1 MLLGPDYQDLGETQ
15 FCLWAPSR
23 KQVTIH
29 IIFPQE
35 KKIEMKR
42 HKKQGYWFLSVE
54 DIYPGYQYYYQ
65 LDSKEEFPDPASHFQ
80 PQGVHG
86 PSQVIDHAFLWEDQN
101 WSGVSLKEM
110 IIYELHVGT
119 FTREGDFN
127 AIIPRLDELVDI
139 GINTIELMPVAQFP
153 GKRNWGYDGVYPF
166 AVQNSYGT
174 PDSLK
179 KLINTCH
186 RRGMAVILD
195 VVYNHLGPEGNYLSK
210 FGPYFSQKYQSNWGQ
225 GINFDG
231 PFSDE
236 VRNYFIQNALY
247 WLEKYHFD
255 GLRLDAIH
263 GIFDMSATH
272 FLADLASAVR
282 KFSQKK
288 KRKYVMIAESDLND
302 NKIIKPRSQGG
313 YQLDAQWSDDFH
325 HSLHTLLTGEK
336 SGYYQDFGN
345 IQDLAKAIKEGFVY
359 SGQYSSFRKKSHGNS
374 SKFIPGEQL
383 IVYAQNHDQV
393 GNRMLGERLTN
404 LVSLAALKLSAAMTI
419 LSPYVPLLFM
429 GEEYGEE
436 SPFLYFIDHGD
447 QNLVQ
452 AVREGRKE
460 EFAQF
465 QWQQDHP
472 DPQDEKTFI
481 NSKINWQKREQGHH
495 VVLLDFYRLLLQL
508 RKRYSLLQCPDRK
521 QIKVWNSEKTRVLAQ
536 QRTGQDYQFLLLSNF
551 HFRDSQYNCKQSGTF
566 SCKSGWH
573 LVIDSCQEKWLGN
586 GSLAP
591 NIFCVKNKITLKP
604 YQFVL
609 YQQKG
614 VNNKNGKK

>member
-1 MLLGPDYQDLGETQ
+1 
-15 FCLWAPSR
+15 
-23 KQVTIH
+23 
-29 IIFPQE
+29 
-35 KKIEMKR
+35 
-42 HKKQGYWFLSVE
+42 
-54 DIYPGYQYYYQ
+54 
-65 LDSKEEFPDPASHFQ
+65 
-80 PQGVHG
+80 
-86 PSQVIDHAFLWEDQN
+86 
-101 WSGVSLKEM
+101 
-110 IIYELHVGT
+110 
-119 FTREGDFN
+119 
-127 AIIPRLDELVDI
+127 
-139 GINTIELMPVAQFP
+139 
-153 GKRNWGYDGVYPF
+153 
-166 AVQNSYGT
+166 
-174 PDSLK
+174 
-179 KLINTCH
+179 
-186 RRGMAVILD
+186 
-195 VVYNHLGPEGNYLSK
+195 
-210 FGPYFSQKYQSNWGQ
+210 
-225 GINFDG
+225 
-231 PFSDE
+231 
-236 VRNYFIQNALY
+236 
-247 WLEKYHFD
+247 
-255 GLRLDAIH
+255 
-263 GIFDMSATH
+263 
-272 FLADLASAVR
+272 
-282 KFSQKK
+282 
-288 KRKYVMIAESDLND
+288 MIAESDLND
-302 NKIIKPRSQGG
+302 NKVIKPRHKGG
-313 YQLDAQWSDDFH
+313 YQMDAQWSDDFH

-465 QWQQDHP
+465 QWQQDPP

-481 NSKINWQKREQGHH
+481 TSKINWQKREQGNHM
-495 VVLLDFYRLLLQL
+495 VLLDFYRQLLHL
-508 RKRYSLLQCPDRK
+508 RKRYPLLRCPARK
-521 QIKVWNSEKTRVLAQ
+521 QIKVWCSEKNRILVQ
-536 QRTGQDYQFLLLSNF
+536 QRIGKDHQFLLLSNF